1 MQDLINKIVKLL
13 KGRVNQN
20 NIEIQY
26 NQDEIRRILNA
37 DRRLKGENSTLN
49 DRNLIN
55 EELFRENDDFMHMQL
70 QLREFSEK
78 YGSLFSSKKES
89 ETELEADTSLAYFK
103 KTVEGEL
110 SFEPGHPQFS
120 NIQFFKQ
127 LLKYYEE
134 SENYEMCDQLVKMRT
149 TENKF

>member
-1 MQDLINKIVKLL
+1 MKSLINKVVQFL
-13 KGRVNQN
+13 KSRVHQN
-20 NIEIQY
+20 NLEIQH
-26 NQDEIRRILNA
+26 NQDEIRRILNSFG
-37 DRRLKGENSTLN
+37 RKNKENDALQE
-49 DRNLIN
+49 RNFIN
-55 EELFRENDDFMHMQL
+55 EELFSQNEDFLHMQL

-78 YGSLFSSKKES
+78 YGHLFAGLGEEES
-89 ETELEADTSLAYFK
+89 EPEDENVLPYFK

-110 SFEPGHPQFS
+110 SFEPGHPQYS

-134 SENYEMCDQLVKMRT
+134 NENYEMCDQLVRMKR